1 MTGSQNGT
9 SGQWLRDQ
17 RQARG
22 WSVPQMA
29 RKLRESGTCA
39 GDILPSP
46 DCLATMIRRWERGSG
61 ISERYQL
68 HYCRVFQIQ
77 PENFGDPS
85 VLRPGPDEPT
95 AHSAAC
101 CREPTRVVLVIVLPA
116 CSVPRSGTSPGH

>member
-1 MTGSQNGT
+1 
-9 SGQWLRDQ
+9 
-17 RQARG
+17 
-22 WSVPQMA
+22 MA

-68 HYCRVFQIQ
+68 HYCRIFEIQ

-85 VLRPGPDEPT
+85 VLRPGADEPT

-101 CREPTRVVLVIVLPA
+101 RREPTRVVLVIVLPA
-116 CSVPRSGTSPGH
+116 CSVPRSETSAGP